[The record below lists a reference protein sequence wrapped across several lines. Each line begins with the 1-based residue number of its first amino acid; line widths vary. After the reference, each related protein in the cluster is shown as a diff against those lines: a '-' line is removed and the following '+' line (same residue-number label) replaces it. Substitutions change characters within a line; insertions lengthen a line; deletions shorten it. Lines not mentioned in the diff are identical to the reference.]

1 MTPGIA
7 ERERIAERLRRVHAE
22 FDTPRATVRQIVYR
36 TALELGVS
44 RNGTYVDMA
53 RKSLSRLADL
63 VDPSA
68 WRAVVEDNERLLER
82 CRELEKENYALKS
95 GGCWR
100 GGRS

>member
-7 ERERIAERLRRVHAE
+7 KRERIAERLWKHIGYPLFTGQDIEDIIGVQRSD
-22 FDTPRATVRQIVYR
+22 FDAVLADVSYR
-36 TALELGVS
+36 
-44 RNGTYVDMA
+44 
-53 RKSLSRLADL
+53 RLADL

-95 GGCWR
+95 GGRWR